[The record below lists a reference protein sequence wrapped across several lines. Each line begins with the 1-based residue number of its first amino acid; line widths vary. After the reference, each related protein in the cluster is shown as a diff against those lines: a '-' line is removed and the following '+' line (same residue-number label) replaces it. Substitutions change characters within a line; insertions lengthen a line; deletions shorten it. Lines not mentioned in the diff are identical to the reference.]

1 MDYKGA
7 EEYILKKLRDDL
19 PANLYYHN
27 VNHTIDVV
35 TAVEKYAKFEKIKEK
50 DLILLKT
57 AAVYHDSGFLIRYN
71 KNEIS
76 SVQIIEEV
84 LPDFGFS
91 PVEIDIIARMIMCTE
106 LPSKPKNILEKII
119 CDADLD
125 YIGTSEFYI
134 KGIRLLREWNEN
146 GMITTLKEWY
156 YQELYFLQQHE
167 YFTKSAICLRQDTKL
182 QHLAQIKELLGE

>member
-7 EEYILKKLRDDL
+7 EEYIIKKLRNDL

-27 VNHTIDVV
+27 VEHTIDVV
-35 TAVEKYAKFEKIKEK
+35 KAAEKYSRLEKIKESEI
-50 DLILLKT
+50 ILLKT
-57 AAVYHDSGFLIRYN
+57 AAVYHDSGFLIRYH

-76 SVQIIEEV
+76 SVHIIEEI
-84 LPDFGFS
+84 LPDFGYS
-91 PVEIDIIARMIMCTE
+91 PVQIEIISSMIMCTE

-125 YIGTSEFYI
+125 YIGTNDFYL
-134 KGIRLLREWNEN
+134 KGICLFHEWNEN
-146 GMITTLKEWY
+146 GMITSLKEWY

-167 YFTKSAICLRQDTKL
+167 YFTKSALSLRQKL
-182 QHLAQIKELLGE
+182 KLKHLAQIKELLGE